1 MSTLQPIALAIAGFD
16 PTSGAGVLA
25 DVRTFEQA
33 NVYPMAVLSANTIQT
48 EDSFSSVQWEDDRYL
63 INQLETL
70 LKAYPISAIKIGII
84 KDLEVLQH
92 CITLIKK
99 LSPTTVIVWDP
110 VLRSS
115 SGFNFTELDTFE
127 LLTTVLKQID
137 LITPNY
143 LEIHQLITTKDD
155 AIQKAQ
161 TLSQYCDVL
170 LKGGHNPNAL
180 GFDYYIHKE
189 HIQTIA
195 PTTLSDYP
203 KHGSGCVLS
212 SAITA
217 NIAKGYTIL
226 EAIQTAKLYVES
238 FLNSNHTLLGYHAK

>member
-1 MSTLQPIALAIAGFD
+1 MSTLRPISLAIAGFD
-16 PTSGAGVLA
+16 PTSGAGIMA
-25 DVRTFEQA
+25 DIKTFEQA
-33 NVYPMAVLSANTIQT
+33 KVYPMAVLSANTIQT
-48 EDSFSSVQWEDDRYL
+48 EDSFIDIRWEEDTYIL
-63 INQLETL
+63 NQLKSL
-70 LKAYPISAIKIGII
+70 LSSYNISAIKIGII
-84 KDLEVLQH
+84 KDLYILLQ
-92 CITLIKK
+92 CVNKIKTI
-99 LSPTTVIVWDP
+99 SPSTTIIWDP

-115 SGFNFTELDTFE
+115 SGFDFTEVNTLE

-143 LEIHQLITTKDD
+143 LEIHQLITTNDD
-155 AIQKAQ
+155 ALHKAQ
-161 TLSQYCDVL
+161 ILSQYCDVL

-195 PTTLSDYP
+195 PTILYDYP

-217 NIAKGYTIL
+217 NIAKGYDTL
-226 EAIQTAKLYVES
+226 EAIQTAKLYIEL